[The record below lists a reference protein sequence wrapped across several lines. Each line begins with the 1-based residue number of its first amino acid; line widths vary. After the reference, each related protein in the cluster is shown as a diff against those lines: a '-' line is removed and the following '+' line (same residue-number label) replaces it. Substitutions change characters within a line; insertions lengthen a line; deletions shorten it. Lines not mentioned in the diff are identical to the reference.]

1 MTTTNANSP
10 AAGYPHVEQF
20 ERILTGIAP
29 YMADTVARGRRDFGE
44 PWQRQFDETLAR
56 VFGGDEARLSTAARG
71 YVRFA
76 LDSVRLHK
84 RFEKDRVYLPK
95 TYDEAA
101 RGVYHNK
108 EYMDGLYL
116 PGILLSHY
124 LWPHHYRQLGYFQ
137 REFAPRVRA
146 FDDQRFLDVGVG
158 TGFYSRQML
167 AACPRTIGTAY
178 DISEYSL
185 EYARAHVAAF
195 GFTSRWSGEIRNVIT
210 NPPRDQWPCLVSVE
224 VLEHLDDP
232 LSYLHA
238 LRARLAPGGLAFIT
252 AAITAPNEDHIY
264 LYNNPQEVAA
274 QLEAAAFRVLDFQE
288 DVAYAP
294 KADEP
299 VPRLAAFIVS

>member
-1 MTTTNANSP
+1 MTTSHPDTAR
-10 AAGYPHVEQF
+10 AGYPHVERF
-20 ERILTGIAP
+20 ERILTAIAP
-29 YMADTVARGRRDFGE
+29 YMADTVGKGRRAFGDS
-44 PWQRQFDETLAR
+44 WQRQFEDTLRTLFAE
-56 VFGGDEARLSTAARG
+56 DDARLERAARG

-84 RFEKDRVYLPK
+84 RFERDRVYLPK

-137 REFAPRVRA
+137 RAFAPRVRELA
-146 FDDQRFLDVGVG
+146 GQRFLDVGVG

-167 AACPRTIGTAY
+167 AACPQMVGTAY
-178 DISEYSL
+178 DISQYSL
-185 EYARAHVAAF
+185 EYATAHVAAF
-195 GFTSRWSGEIRNVIT
+195 GFSPRWTGEIRNVIT
-210 NPPRDQWPCLVSVE
+210 NPPAERWPCLVSVE
-224 VLEHLDDP
+224 VLEHLEDP

-238 LRARLAPGGLAFIT
+238 LRARLEPGGLGFIT

-264 LYNNPQEVAA
+264 LYNNPREVAA
-274 QLEAAAFRVLDFQE
+274 QLEAAAFRVLEFQE
-288 DVAYAP
+288 DVAYEP
-294 KADEP
+294 KSDEP